1 MEGERF
7 KYNELKKEEKINIE
21 KKLNEYL
28 KNNTK
33 IKISVHAIQRMSQR
47 GIGFKHVKNL
57 IMSKDYF
64 IDSITKANNNI
75 CLSII
80 SNTPLRNKLHL
91 KLVLCLTNYM
101 RVTAIVKKV
110 KEGDGII
117 EYKKIKKE
125 D

>member
-1 MEGERF
+1 MKEERV
-7 KYNELKKEEKINIE
+7 KYEELKEEEKINIE
-21 KKLNEYL
+21 KQLEEHL

-33 IKISVHAIQRMSQR
+33 LKISVHAVQRMGQR

-57 IMSKDYF
+57 IKTKDYF
-64 IDSITKANNNI
+64 IDSITKADNNI
-75 CLSII
+75 CISII

-101 RVTAIVKKV
+101 IVTAMVKKV

-117 EYKKIKKE
+117 EYE
-125 D
+125 RV